1 MHTAPLIQGLDMRLH
16 SVKFKRAS
24 WSREE
29 EAARADFVRDLMSL
43 HGCYLEKVWFARDA
57 RQGWV
62 ARYE

>member
-1 MHTAPLIQGLDMRLH
+1 
-16 SVKFKRAS
+16 VKFKRAS